1 MLARDVT
8 TSPSSPS
15 AANARTSASWR
26 ARRRSGVMSGL
37 EIPDQALESQ
47 PIALGAEPGHHPHRR
62 VGQHRAAP
70 LRLTR
75 EQVRQ
80 VYLDE
85 GNADREQGIAH
96 REAGMGVRRRTDDE
110 AVGFPLETLD
120 RVDQLARA
128 VRLRPP
134 DGP

>member
-80 VYLDE
+80 GYLAE
-85 GNADREQGIAH
+85 GNPDRDQGIAH
-96 REAGMGVRRRTDDE
+96 REAGIGVPRPLDLE
-110 AVGFPLETLD
+110 PAPFPLT
-120 RVDQLARA
+120 
-128 VRLRPP
+128 
-134 DGP
+134 

>member
-26 ARRRSGVMSGL
+26 ARRRSGVMPGL

-47 PIALGAEPGHHPHRR
+47 PIALGAEPGHHPHRGVR
-62 VGQHRAAP
+62 QDRAAP
-70 LRLTR
+70 LGLTG

-80 VYLDE
+80 VDLDE
-85 GNADREQGIAH
+85 GHADGE
-96 REAGMGVRRRTDDE
+96 EGVTPRAAAL
-110 AVGFPLETLD
+110 AVPPL
-120 RVDQLARA
+120 VH
-128 VRLRPP
+128 
-134 DGP
+134 